1 MLATAKSLLQKIKR
15 RSWMKYALRGVGPND
30 NFERLDLAYSI
41 EDPWNMDSATEIS
54 RFEGTNRIIEREFGK
69 VGSLLELGCGEG
81 HQTRYLAKLA
91 EQTYGL
97 DVSAKAIERAR
108 ERLPLAQFAA
118 TDLFHQPWGDQ
129 PRRFELVTACEVL
142 YYMSDVDQT
151 IERMSMLGQNC
162 LVTIFAPAARRV
174 GANLDRIPGVRK
186 DWIWHG
192 GTVWLVAWWRN
203 D

>member
-1 MLATAKSLLQKIKR
+1 MLSTAKALLQKIKR

-41 EDPWNMDSATEIS
+41 EDPWNMDSPTELA
-54 RFEGTNRIIEREFGK
+54 RFEGTNRIISREFGR

-81 HQTRYLAKLA
+81 HQTRHFTELADSV
-91 EQTYGL
+91 YGL
-97 DVSAKAIERAR
+97 DVSAKAVERAR
-108 ERLPLAQFAA
+108 LRLPGAQFAA
-118 TDLFHQPWGDQ
+118 TDLANEPWSADKGRYD
-129 PRRFELVTACEVL
+129 LITACEVL
-142 YYMSDVDQT
+142 YYMGDVDAT
-151 IERMSMLGQNC
+151 LARMSALGRNC

-174 GANLDRIPGVRK
+174 GPHLDRIEGLQK